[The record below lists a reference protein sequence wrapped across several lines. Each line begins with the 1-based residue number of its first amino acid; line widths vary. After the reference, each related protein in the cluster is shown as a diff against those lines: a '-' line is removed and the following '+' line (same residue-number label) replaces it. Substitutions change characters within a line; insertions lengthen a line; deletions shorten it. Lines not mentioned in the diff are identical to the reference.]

1 MLSII
6 TIEGEMP
13 AVTMTEITQ
22 ESKEAA
28 TLENEGQFFLSVYN
42 FWAVVFILR
51 CVCYRRK

>member
-1 MLSII
+1 MRSII